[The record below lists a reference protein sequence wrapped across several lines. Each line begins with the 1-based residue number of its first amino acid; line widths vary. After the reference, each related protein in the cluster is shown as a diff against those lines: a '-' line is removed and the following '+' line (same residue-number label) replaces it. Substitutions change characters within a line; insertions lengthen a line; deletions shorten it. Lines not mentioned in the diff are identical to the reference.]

1 MQGEQAGHDAIGRSQ
16 QVFFHNRAQEIQ
28 DRKSGHLTDMSDC
41 HFFEFSQFRIA
52 ETLAQPLQEQF
63 CRRGKNL
70 ILLPDDIQ
78 SGIKRG
84 L

>member
-1 MQGEQAGHDAIGRSQ
+1 MQGEQASHDAIGRSQ

-52 ETLAQPLQEQF
+52 DWGVLLFKYIVSLAL
-63 CRRGKNL
+63 GVL
-70 ILLPDDIQ
+70 IF
-78 SGIKRG
+78 KHA
-84 L
+84 